1 MSENESHSSTGSVGE
16 TDVDG
21 LGVVAGLLAGALG
34 VVAGL
39 LDVLVSALGVVAGLL
54 GVSGALGLS
63 EVEGAAGSEAVG
75 VGVGDSVA
83 NAAGAARNVA
93 GAITAVA
100 AARAIARRSFMKTSV
115 KSGVPHRCSTELK
128 GLPRWG
134 YTGEAVDTHA

>member
-75 VGVGDSVA
+75 VGDSVA